1 MLIRENLYRWCRP
14 HSSSYSVPQIIVGR
28 LSLGVGVVGASV
40 IAPLY
45 ITELVSG
52 RPQALPRYQVRLSL
66 RNSKSSSLVL
76 APSSFA
82 FDQVVASS
90 IGAGMQNVECGW
102 LMHFSLGILLSVIQL
117 CLIHSLPESPRVM
130 ILRGRE
136 DIARQTYQRIC
147 SKALEEIIDLKSKI
161 TVNYVKATAQMQRS
175 MSSWKRT
182 KKVWTHG
189 PYRRAY
195 RV

>member
-1 MLIRENLYRWCRP
+1 
-14 HSSSYSVPQIIVGR
+14 
-28 LSLGVGVVGASV
+28 
-40 IAPLY
+40 
-45 ITELVSG
+45 
-52 RPQALPRYQVRLSL
+52 
-66 RNSKSSSLVL
+66 
-76 APSSFA
+76 
-82 FDQVVASS
+82 
-90 IGAGMQNVECGW
+90 MQNVECGW

-147 SKALEEIIDLKSKI
+147 SKALEEIIDLKPKI

>member
-1 MLIRENLYRWCRP
+1 M
-14 HSSSYSVPQIIVGR
+14 
-28 LSLGVGVVGASV
+28 
-40 IAPLY
+40 
-45 ITELVSG
+45 
-52 RPQALPRYQVRLSL
+52 RLSL

-82 FDQVVASS
+82 FDQVVASG

-102 LMHFSLGILLSVIQL
+102 LIRFALGILLSVIQL

-147 SKALEEIIDLKSKI
+147 SKASEEIIDLKSKI
-161 TVNYVKATAQMQRS
+161 TVNQVKATTQMQRS
-175 MSSWKRT
+175 ISSWKRT

-195 RV
+195 RVTIPPHFLISLDSPVTRLRVLFLLVSMPFSSYVSCSALILK